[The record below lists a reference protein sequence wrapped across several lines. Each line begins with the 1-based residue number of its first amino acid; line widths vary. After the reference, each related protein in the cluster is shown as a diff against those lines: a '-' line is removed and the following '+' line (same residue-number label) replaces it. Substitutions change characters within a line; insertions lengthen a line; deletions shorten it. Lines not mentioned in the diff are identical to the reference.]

1 MDLLISYSLV
11 HSRAYPATAD
21 LDANLRSLIKD
32 PKACLTSIA
41 SIDEDAAAILQFYL
55 SGYAT
60 LRRYYEIRDEALDL
74 QEGQRPRFKPLARR
88 RAAAKALTAVVSSAA
103 DNIYGGLFDPSRDS
117 AVQVDGL
124 LALLGEAL
132 IFVNRKYDPI
142 CVRSPNIDGHPEPTP
157 ILTVSQ
163 QFTILS
169 AIEDLE
175 TVTPRVFAQCEEC
188 FRSTLLGYNNAP
200 EGAPLSPNTI
210 LKKSVS
216 NISASTFSLI
226 GNELF
231 SGPTSAGSSGVLVPR
246 PGDKDAGRARGW
258 DWRTGLPESTRGE
271 DVLRMLR
278 LGLARGLSFGSLGA
292 V

>member
-1 MDLLISYSLV
+1 
-11 HSRAYPATAD
+11 
-21 LDANLRSLIKD
+21 LIKD

-74 QEGQRPRFKPLARR
+74 EEGQRPRFKPLARR

-132 IFVNRKYDPI
+132 VFVNQ
-142 CVRSPNIDGHPEPTP
+142 PTP

-188 FRSTLLGYNNAP
+188 FRSTLLGYTNVP

-210 LKKSVS
+210 LKKSIS
-216 NISASTFSLI
+216 NLSASTFSLI

>member
-41 SIDEDAAAILQFYL
+41 SVDEEAAAILQFYL

-74 QEGQRPRFKPLARR
+74 QDGQLPRFKPLARR
-88 RAAAKALTAVVSSAA
+88 RAAAKALAAVISSAA

-132 IFVNRKYDPI
+132 IFVNRKSDPM
-142 CVRSPNIDGHPEPTP
+142 CTRNLNIDGHPEPTP

-169 AIEDLE
+169 AVEDLE

-188 FRSTLLGYNNAP
+188 FRSTLLGYHNPP
-200 EGAPLSPNTI
+200 EGASLSPSTI
-210 LKKSVS
+210 LKKSIS
-216 NISASTFSLI
+216 NLSASTFSVI
-226 GNELF
+226 GNEMF
-231 SGPTSAGSSGVLVPR
+231 SGPGSAGSSGVLVPR

-258 DWRTGLPESTRGE
+258 DWRAGLPESTRGE

>member
-11 HSRAYPATAD
+11 QSRAYPATAE
-21 LDANLRSLIKD
+21 LDDNLRSLIKE
-32 PKACLTSIA
+32 PKICLTSIA
-41 SIDEDAAAILQFYL
+41 SVDEEAAAILQFHL

-74 QEGQRPRFKPLARR
+74 EEGQRPRFKPLARR
-88 RAAAKALTAVVSSAA
+88 RAAAKALTAVISSAA

-124 LALLGEAL
+124 LALLGESL
-132 IFVNRKYDPI
+132 VFVNRKYDPI
-142 CVRSPNIDGHPEPTP
+142 CARNPNIDGHPEPSP

-188 FRSTLLGYNNAP
+188 FRSTLLSYHAA
-200 EGAPLSPNTI
+200 EGTPPSPDAILRKSMNILST
-210 LKKSVS
+210 
-216 NISASTFSLI
+216 STFSLI
-226 GNELF
+226 GNEML
-231 SGPTSAGSSGVLVPR
+231 SGPGSAGSSGVLVPR

-258 DWRTGLPESTRGE
+258 DWRAGLPESTKGQ